1 MPDRVVK
8 LINYWEMQSKKE
20 NKKKKLELINRH
32 RKKFYWDNKEL
43 DDDENV
49 KKFHQKLV
57 NPYIIADIP
66 GVEL

>member
-57 NPYIIADIP
+57 NPDIIADIP